1 MSRSLVVCTEV
12 IYWGPYHTPL
22 HLVTH
27 EVTHPNCRSSC
38 VPSAEDSIKMV
49 INGTALEPLVTTIAS
64 LFALPSNATAQE
76 DYSDIIMDFGNITSS
91 SSSSFST
98 SSTIPSSAFPATTS
112 TERPPSFADYLPPLH
127 ADIVCSS
134 WLPVNHIYFQL
145 ANTFLFLSYLAPNG
159 IYGILYLR
167 VTLSIGCMFFSL
179 WGWVVLC
186 AFDTFL
192 WNAIFVVINSVHV
205 VIICYYLRPVRFTP
219 ELEQVYRSLF
229 QPLKVSRHQFKKV
242 IDCMKVI
249 RYVKFQ
255 EIYAQEKITRVD
267 SLSLVLS
274 GRLVISQNGRA
285 LHIVSQHQF
294 LDSPEWFGVSTD
306 EYFQVSATAIEDARV
321 LLWHRD
327 KLKLTIMG
335 DQFLQAVFDHILGR
349 DVVKKLMQVPAS
361 PLRTSSCDY
370 DYEVNESLS
379 GLSNGHCGANPN
391 DDSETKPL
399 LVVKKGDETASVTAL
414 LNRQIQGVRDSIYYR
429 SMSYPSPFCLI
440 NWSVWMANPSEN
452 TRNSL

>member
-1 MSRSLVVCTEV
+1 MGLNTSSSFNKVMSTLLPTILLVGNQTD
-12 IYWGPYHTPL
+12 G
-22 HLVTH
+22 
-27 EVTHPNCRSSC
+27 
-38 VPSAEDSIKMV
+38 EDGSF
-49 INGTALEPLVTTIAS
+49 LS
-64 LFALPSNATAQE
+64 
-76 DYSDIIMDFGNITSS
+76 NITSTLMLPTS
-91 SSSSFST
+91 SSED
-98 SSTIPSSAFPATTS
+98 TS
-112 TERPPSFADYLPPLH
+112 TVSDVNNELSDEFYNINDFVSYHGDPLG
-127 ADIVCSS
+127 VCSG
-134 WLPVNHIYFQL
+134 WLPINHIYFQL
-145 ANTFLFLSYLAPNG
+145 ANIFLFLSYLAPNG

-167 VTLSIGCMFFSL
+167 ITLTIGCLFFSL
-179 WGWVVLC
+179 WGWLIMC

-192 WNAIFVVINSVHV
+192 WNIIFVIINFVHV
-205 VIICYYLRPVRFTP
+205 IVICYYLRPVRFTP

-229 QPLKVSRHQFKKV
+229 QPLKVSRHQFKRV

-306 EYFQVSATAIEDARV
+306 EFFQVSATAIEDSRV
-321 LLWHRD
+321 LIWHRD

-349 DVVKKLMQVPAS
+349 DVVKKLMQV
-361 PLRTSSCDY
+361 
-370 DYEVNESLS
+370 NESLS
-379 GLSNGHCGANPN
+379 GMSNGHCVANLA

-399 LVVKKGDETASVTAL
+399 LVVKKGDESGSITAII
-414 LNRQIQGVRDSIYYR
+414 NRQLSGTVEESQEESDSQRELSQGKSI
-429 SMSYPSPFCLI
+429 
-440 NWSVWMANPSEN
+440 
-452 TRNSL
+452 SLDRTPV